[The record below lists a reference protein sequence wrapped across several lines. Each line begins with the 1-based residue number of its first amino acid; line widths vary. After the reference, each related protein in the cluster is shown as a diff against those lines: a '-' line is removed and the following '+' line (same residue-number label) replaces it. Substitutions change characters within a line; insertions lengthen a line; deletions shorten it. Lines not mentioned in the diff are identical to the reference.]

1 MKFASIDIETTGL
14 SPENSD
20 ILQFAVVLDDLKNSR
35 PLEELPR
42 FQAIFMQDNYKGNPF
57 ALSMHSEIFKKIDMA
72 KKKNLE
78 YCPDQEIHFM
88 PIDHLPTALAA
99 FFLKNGYNQNDKNGN
114 IYINPA
120 GKNLSSFDYKD
131 WDDSTTQRVM
141 SVIRNSVPEGRLV
154 NEVIGGVSS
163 APSTPSNNSYT
174 SPVQSYTTQQDP
186 APRSQATSEQISDF
200 SSFYNEASNTKSSS
214 DNTPDSSPN
223 TSGGISSLDDLYAD
237 L

>member
-14 SPENSD
+14 SQENSD
-20 ILQFAVVLDDLKNSR
+20 ILQFAVVLDDLKNPK

-88 PIDHLPTALAA
+88 PIDHLPTALTA

-120 GKNLSSFDYKD
+120 GKNLSSFDIPFLKSKIKD
-131 WDDSTTQRVM
+131 WGSIYFLNR
-141 SVIRNSVPEGRLV
+141 SI
-154 NEVIGGVSS
+154 
-163 APSTPSNNSYT
+163 
-174 SPVQSYTTQQDP
+174 DP
-186 APRSQATSEQISDF
+186 AILYFDLE
-200 SSFYNEASNTKSSS
+200 N
-214 DNTPDSSPN
+214 DNSLPDMKKCMERA
-223 TSGGISSLDDLYAD
+223 GIAGEVAHTALEDALVVIKLLRHKLINKECVAEEKR
-237 L
+237 

>member
-14 SPENSD
+14 SQENSD
-20 ILQFAVVLDDLKNSR
+20 ILQFAVVLDDLKNPK

-78 YCPDQEIHFM
+78 YCPDQDIHFM
-88 PIDHLPTALAA
+88 PIDHLPTALTA

-120 GKNLSSFDYKD
+120 GKNLSSFDIPFLKSKIKD
-131 WDDSTTQRVM
+131 WGSIYFLNR
-141 SVIRNSVPEGRLV
+141 SI
-154 NEVIGGVSS
+154 
-163 APSTPSNNSYT
+163 
-174 SPVQSYTTQQDP
+174 DP
-186 APRSQATSEQISDF
+186 AILYFDLE
-200 SSFYNEASNTKSSS
+200 N
-214 DNTPDSSPN
+214 DNSLPDMKKCMERA
-223 TSGGISSLDDLYAD
+223 GIAGEVAHTALEDALVVIKLLRHKLINKECVAEEKR
-237 L
+237 

>member
-88 PIDHLPTALAA
+88 PIDHLPTALTA

-120 GKNLSSFDYKD
+120 GKNLSSFDIPFLKSKIKD
-131 WDDSTTQRVM
+131 WGSIYFLNR
-141 SVIRNSVPEGRLV
+141 SI
-154 NEVIGGVSS
+154 
-163 APSTPSNNSYT
+163 
-174 SPVQSYTTQQDP
+174 DP
-186 APRSQATSEQISDF
+186 AILYFDLE
-200 SSFYNEASNTKSSS
+200 N
-214 DNTPDSSPN
+214 DNSLPDMKKCMERA
-223 TSGGISSLDDLYAD
+223 GIAGEVAHTALEDALVVIKLLRHKLINKECVAEEKR
-237 L
+237 

>member
-14 SPENSD
+14 SQENSD
-20 ILQFAVVLDDLKNSR
+20 ILQFAVVLDDLKNPK

-88 PIDHLPTALAA
+88 PIDHLPTALTA

-120 GKNLSSFDYKD
+120 GKNLSSFDIPFLKSKIKD
-131 WDDSTTQRVM
+131 WGSIYFLNR
-141 SVIRNSVPEGRLV
+141 SI
-154 NEVIGGVSS
+154 
-163 APSTPSNNSYT
+163 
-174 SPVQSYTTQQDP
+174 DP
-186 APRSQATSEQISDF
+186 AILYFDLE
-200 SSFYNEASNTKSSS
+200 N
-214 DNTPDSSPN
+214 DNSLPDMKKCMERA
-223 TSGGISSLDDLYAD
+223 GIAGEVAHTAIEDALVVVKLLRHKLINKECVAEEKR
-237 L
+237 

>member
-14 SPENSD
+14 SQENSD
-20 ILQFAVVLDDLKNSR
+20 ILQFAVVLDDLKNPK

-78 YCPDQEIHFM
+78 YCPNQDIHFIA
-88 PIDHLPTALAA
+88 IDHLPTALTA

-120 GKNLSSFDYKD
+120 GKNLSSFDIPFLKSKIKD
-131 WDDSTTQRVM
+131 WGSIYFLNRSIDPAILYFDLENDDSLPDMKKCMERAGIAGEVAHTA
-141 SVIRNSVPEGRLV
+141 IEDALV
-154 NEVIGGVSS
+154 VVKLLRHKLINKECV
-163 APSTPSNNSYT
+163 AEEK
-174 SPVQSYTTQQDP
+174 
-186 APRSQATSEQISDF
+186 R
-200 SSFYNEASNTKSSS
+200 
-214 DNTPDSSPN
+214 
-223 TSGGISSLDDLYAD
+223 
-237 L
+237 

>member
-14 SPENSD
+14 SQENSD
-20 ILQFAVVLDDLKNSR
+20 ILQFAVVLDDLKNPK

-78 YCPDQEIHFM
+78 YCPNQDIHFM
-88 PIDHLPTALAA
+88 PIEHLPTALTA

-120 GKNLSSFDYKD
+120 GKNLSSFDIPFLKSKIKD
-131 WDDSTTQRVM
+131 WGSIYFLNRSIDPAILYFDLENDDSLPDMKKCMERAGIAGEVAHTA
-141 SVIRNSVPEGRLV
+141 IEDALV
-154 NEVIGGVSS
+154 VVKLLRHKLINKECV
-163 APSTPSNNSYT
+163 AEEK
-174 SPVQSYTTQQDP
+174 
-186 APRSQATSEQISDF
+186 R
-200 SSFYNEASNTKSSS
+200 
-214 DNTPDSSPN
+214 
-223 TSGGISSLDDLYAD
+223 
-237 L
+237 

>member
-14 SPENSD
+14 SQENSD
-20 ILQFAVVLDDLKNSR
+20 ILQFAVVLDDLKNPK

-42 FQAIFMQDNYKGNPF
+42 FQAIFMQDYYKGNPF

-88 PIDHLPTALAA
+88 PIDHLPTALTA

-120 GKNLSSFDYKD
+120 GKNLSSFDIPFLKSKIKD
-131 WDDSTTQRVM
+131 WGSIYFLNR
-141 SVIRNSVPEGRLV
+141 SI
-154 NEVIGGVSS
+154 
-163 APSTPSNNSYT
+163 
-174 SPVQSYTTQQDP
+174 DP
-186 APRSQATSEQISDF
+186 AILYFDLE
-200 SSFYNEASNTKSSS
+200 N
-214 DNTPDSSPN
+214 DNSLPDMKKCMERA
-223 TSGGISSLDDLYAD
+223 GIAGEVAHTALEDALVVIKLLRHKLINKECVAEEKR
-237 L
+237 